1 MSVAIFVGQVIRD
14 SNPRCRARLM
24 LRSGAM
30 FVILFANAAPFR
42 TKWRTRV
49 PLKMLYNIISN
60 QIRSSYSSALI
71 ISTPLAR
78 DGVRMRIPEALV
90 TAGAS
95 VHFLQEL
102 AHRIELS
109 PEAFP
114 ISGLQSLHCLIV
126 AIKRLPGLICRRA
139 CQWHPLRRA

>member
-1 MSVAIFVGQVIRD
+1 
-14 SNPRCRARLM
+14 
-24 LRSGAM
+24 
-30 FVILFANAAPFR
+30 
-42 TKWRTRV
+42 
-49 PLKMLYNIISN
+49 
-60 QIRSSYSSALI
+60 
-71 ISTPLAR
+71 
-78 DGVRMRIPEALV
+78 MRILEALV

-126 AIKRLPGLICRRA
+126 AIKRLPGLDLPSGLSRA
-139 CQWHPLRRA
+139 SPPSCLRLLAQQGIP

>member
-1 MSVAIFVGQVIRD
+1 
-14 SNPRCRARLM
+14 
-24 LRSGAM
+24 
-30 FVILFANAAPFR
+30 
-42 TKWRTRV
+42 
-49 PLKMLYNIISN
+49 
-60 QIRSSYSSALI
+60 
-71 ISTPLAR
+71 
-78 DGVRMRIPEALV
+78 MRILEALV

-126 AIKRLPGLICRRA
+126 AIKRLPGLTCRRA
-139 CQWHPLRRA
+139 RQGYLLRRAWDCWRSRGFHEQSRQGFSERFLHHDMFTVSCDHAFQLRQMSLLGPQAIRRGSSSRSE